1 MSHASIAA
9 PLLKQQIAFL
19 HKLSIQEAH
28 RGKKKKSLFVIFL
41 QLTNEIC
48 PPGCQGFH

>member
-1 MSHASIAA
+1 MSYVSVAA
-9 PLLKQQIAFL
+9 PLLEQQIAFL
-19 HKLSIQEAH
+19 HKSSMQVAH
-28 RGKKKKSLFVIFL
+28 RGKKTPTFVIFL